1 MQAYYRS
8 GTNFTETQ
16 FQATV
21 KSAKFVPDF
30 LLSII
35 DKGCLSITDEQP
47 LESGNKKDIIIIRVF
62 LRLMPCTIE
71 LD

>member
-1 MQAYYRS
+1 ML
-8 GTNFTETQ
+8 T
-16 FQATV
+16 
-21 KSAKFVPDF
+21 
-30 LLSII
+30 